1 MMNGGEAADQMV
13 SYAFKGG
20 EVVLRLSGSAAK
32 NLAVYLAIPSAAGC
46 SSRD

>member
-20 EVVLRLSGSAAK
+20 EVVLRLSGDAAK
-32 NLAVYLAIPSAAGC
+32 HLAVYLAKLPCDSA
-46 SSRD
+46 

>member
-20 EVVLRLSGSAAK
+20 EVVLRLSGLS
-32 NLAVYLAIPSAAGC
+32 LIHI
-46 SSRD
+46 